1 VDDPGPSDSSDRV
14 CCTGVGE
21 IHRVGVGVQPLG
33 TQLPVGV
40 RRGVLIAHGV
50 STSDVDRVWETIAIH
65 TSAGIAE
72 RRGLLA
78 YFTHEG
84 VGIDFGRHAEV
95 VLKQQEAIH
104 AHYPRLAM
112 VRSLV
117 DAIVEHAGRSDGAA
131 PRYSIPGELLD
142 ERRQHGATRMEQAP
156 AQSPWGD

>member
-1 VDDPGPSDSSDRV
+1 M
-14 CCTGVGE
+14 
-21 IHRVGVGVQPLG
+21 
-33 TQLPVGV
+33 
-40 RRGVLIAHGV
+40 
-50 STSDVDRVWETIAIH
+50 WEAIAIH

-78 YFTHEG
+78 YLTREG
-84 VGIDFGRHAEV
+84 VGIDFGRQAEV
-95 VLKQQEAIH
+95 ALDQQEAIH